1 VRRNVDACS
10 ILKNIIRDTAQTTS
24 IVVIGCAKWTNSYTK
39 TITQIIPWIT
49 LYTSVIHY
57 FTAMRRR
64 VDTCSILKNII
75 YNAGLATACIRVIGC
90 TKRTDG
96 QTNFVA
102 QVISLITQKTTFVRY
117 FSTIGNSIDT
127 YAILESVISNTGQT
141 QSSIGVISRT
151 ESANGHTKT
160 VTQIIPWITLHT
172 TVIHYFA
179 AVRRRVDACSILKNV
194 IRDTAQT
201 TSIIVIGCTKWTNSY
216 TKTITQIV
224 PWITLHTNVIYNFAA
239 VRRRVDACSILK
251 DVICNAGPATAC
263 VGVIGCTERT
273 DGQTNSIA

>member
-1 VRRNVDACS
+1 M
-10 ILKNIIRDTAQTTS
+10 IAQSTTL
-24 IVVIGCAKWTNSYTK
+24 IYYCCA
-39 TITQIIPWIT
+39 
-49 LYTSVIHY
+49 VG
-57 FTAMRRR
+57 
-64 VDTCSILKNII
+64 D
-75 YNAGLATACIRVIGC
+75 
-90 TKRTDG
+90 
-96 QTNFVA
+96 
-102 QVISLITQKTTFVRY
+102 
-117 FSTIGNSIDT
+117 SIDA
-127 YAILESVISNTGQT
+127 YSILESVISNTGQT

-201 TSIIVIGCTKWTNSY
+201 ASIIVIGCTKRTNGY

-251 DVICNAGPATAC
+251 DVICNAGPATSC
-263 VGVIGCTERT
+263 IRVIGCTKRT
-273 DGQTNSIA
+273 DW